1 MQTIVKDIK
10 SSDGECFDE
19 QVERAVAERHAWFRD
34 STTSHQ
40 QYQQFGTYQNGRQ
53 ETPNQV
59 PSASNQQ
66 YQQLATYQN
75 GRQENPTQVPSTS
88 NQQYQQFATYQS
100 SRQENPNPGKE
111 EELLETRLAEI
122 AQAHQAF
129 QAYSQQALS
138 MLRDTCLE
146 AIRQKQHTIT
156 ELQMQNQRLQHTQQ
170 NGSPGHNSGG
180 TGESPIPR
188 YSYKDNDARVAWNSG
203 DGSSKLRDTA
213 VVVKQPPL
221 YAGPAAPVANAA
233 NPVNAPMG
241 EAPKMGGVQ
250 EAPVMVETQE
260 VSKNPQRLHESYIGE
275 GVRLARSDTRRASV
289 LVVARNARKT
299 AKLKGHTLEKDQ
311 AEAEVVKPVFV
322 DATQMKER
330 VREAI
335 MRPEY
340 NVMNA
345 YKTTGCWQYVARHSW
360 FEHLTLGVIAL
371 NAVWIWVDT
380 DLNKAQTL
388 IAAHPVFICAEMLFC
403 FYFSV
408 EITVR
413 FMAFKRKRDCLNDPW
428 FVFDSLLVMMMI
440 LETWVVTLV
449 LLITKKESGAGLG
462 NASVLRLVRLLRLT
476 RMARMARLLRAV
488 PEMMILIKGILVAI
502 RSVFFTLL
510 MLAIIIYIFGVAFAQ
525 LCKDTPLEKLYFEN
539 VHVSMSSLL
548 LLGVLPDLFD
558 FVSRVGQEHIAYSVL
573 LLFFI
578 LLSSLTVMN
587 MLVGVLVEV
596 VSVVSSVE
604 KEQMTVQFV
613 KTMLLGLLHRSGI
626 DADCNNHI
634 SKAEFESLLLQPE
647 AARIIQEVGVDVV
660 GLVDLADFIFEDG
673 VELSF
678 PEFMEIVLQLRG
690 SNTATVKDI
699 VDLRRFVLTQ
709 HAEAISSITT
719 IISDKLDEQVKKAIV
734 MTQVAQVKNNSNIS
748 SRCQTPANGESWRRM
763 NGNSNGPRSRP
774 TSGNRHAYR
783 PQSGVSNPQPLP
795 AFPDSMWITELSD
808 GGVSDSGLNNDGRP
822 VTRC

>member
-1 MQTIVKDIK
+1 
-10 SSDGECFDE
+10 
-19 QVERAVAERHAWFRD
+19 
-34 STTSHQ
+34 
-40 QYQQFGTYQNGRQ
+40 
-53 ETPNQV
+53 
-59 PSASNQQ
+59 
-66 YQQLATYQN
+66 
-75 GRQENPTQVPSTS
+75 
-88 NQQYQQFATYQS
+88 
-100 SRQENPNPGKE
+100 
-111 EELLETRLAEI
+111 
-122 AQAHQAF
+122 
-129 QAYSQQALS
+129 
-138 MLRDTCLE
+138 
-146 AIRQKQHTIT
+146 
-156 ELQMQNQRLQHTQQ
+156 
-170 NGSPGHNSGG
+170 
-180 TGESPIPR
+180 
-188 YSYKDNDARVAWNSG
+188 
-203 DGSSKLRDTA
+203 
-213 VVVKQPPL
+213 
-221 YAGPAAPVANAA
+221 
-233 NPVNAPMG
+233 
-241 EAPKMGGVQ
+241 
-250 EAPVMVETQE
+250 
-260 VSKNPQRLHESYIGE
+260 
-275 GVRLARSDTRRASV
+275 
-289 LVVARNARKT
+289 
-299 AKLKGHTLEKDQ
+299 
-311 AEAEVVKPVFV
+311 
-322 DATQMKER
+322 
-330 VREAI
+330 
-335 MRPEY
+335 
-340 NVMNA
+340 
-345 YKTTGCWQYVARHSW
+345 
-360 FEHLTLGVIAL
+360 
-371 NAVWIWVDT
+371 
-380 DLNKAQTL
+380 
-388 IAAHPVFICAEMLFC
+388 
-403 FYFSV
+403 
-408 EITVR
+408 
-413 FMAFKRKRDCLNDPW
+413 
-428 FVFDSLLVMMMI
+428 
-440 LETWVVTLV
+440 
-449 LLITKKESGAGLG
+449 
-462 NASVLRLVRLLRLT
+462 
-476 RMARMARLLRAV
+476 
-488 PEMMILIKGILVAI
+488 
-502 RSVFFTLL
+502 
-510 MLAIIIYIFGVAFAQ
+510 
-525 LCKDTPLEKLYFEN
+525 
-539 VHVSMSSLL
+539 MSSLL